1 MLFLRHN
8 LKRQRKGGIH
18 LQNETQAI
26 VPKKT
31 IVFIIESCI
40 DKGLYPFERVSTLA
54 KLLTN
59 EKVFIFV
66 KTPSNDG
73 VQILMNEG
81 LTPVLFDHFNEL
93 PKQIKSIQPDLIV
106 RDGRNSEALQ
116 VQDLRPFCKTII
128 HFDDFGEGGQACDC
142 VLLALYHE
150 VKDYLPS
157 HYISGSFVFALP
169 EDYQNFSDRPE
180 SKTPENPPHIV
191 VAFEDGDEHN
201 LTYRT
206 LRHLTQL
213 QIPLQITVMI
223 DDSYRHAIDDLQMMV
238 LSRRNTAILRDKNAL
253 LKLLPK
259 ADVIICNANYTP
271 YKIASYG
278 VPCITLAQSEAELLH
293 AFPREQNGFIH
304 LGLGRK
310 MKQSQI
316 QNAVMEFLLHEARS
330 ERAVKKQRQLNLVS
344 NNETLLELLLDF
356 AYDRHNIAST

>member
-1 MLFLRHN
+1 M
-8 LKRQRKGGIH
+8 
-18 LQNETQAI
+18 QNETQTI
-26 VPKKT
+26 KPNKT

-40 DKGLYPFERVSTLA
+40 DKGLYPFERVATLA
-54 KLLTN
+54 KLLAQ
-59 EKVFIFV
+59 EKVFIFA

-73 VQILMNEG
+73 IQILMNEN
-81 LTPVLFDHFNEL
+81 LSPILFEHFDEL
-93 PKQIKSIQPDLIV
+93 PKHMKGIQPDLIV
-106 RDGRNSEALQ
+106 RDGRNSESWQ
-116 VQDLRPFCKTII
+116 VHNLRPFCKTII

-142 VLLALYHE
+142 VLLALYQE

-157 HYISGSFVFALP
+157 HYIGGSFAFALP
-169 EDYQNFSDRPE
+169 DSFHHSEDLPDI
-180 SKTPENPPHIV
+180 KTPENPPHIV

-223 DDSYRHAIDDLQMMV
+223 DDSYRHATDDLQMMV
-238 LSRRNTAILRDKNAL
+238 LSRRNTAILRDKDAL

-278 VPCITLAQSEAELLH
+278 VPCITLAQTEAELLH
-293 AFPREQNGFIH
+293 AFPREHNGFIH

-330 ERAVKKQRQLNLVS
+330 ERAVKKQRQLKLAS
-344 NNETLLELLLDF
+344 NNETLEALLIDF

>member
-1 MLFLRHN
+1 
-8 LKRQRKGGIH
+8 
-18 LQNETQAI
+18 LQNETHAI
-26 VPKKT
+26 EPKKT

-40 DKGLYPFERVSTLA
+40 DKGLYPFERVATLA

-59 EKVFIFV
+59 EQVFIFV

-73 VQILMNEG
+73 IQILRNDN
-81 LTPVLFDHFNEL
+81 LSPILFDHFDEL
-93 PKQIKSIQPDLIV
+93 PKQMKGIQPDLIV
-106 RDGRNSEALQ
+106 RDGRNSESWQ
-116 VQDLRPFCKTII
+116 VQNLRPFCKTII
-128 HFDDFGEGGQACDC
+128 HFDDLGEGGQACDC
-142 VLLALYHE
+142 VLLALYQE
-150 VKDYLPS
+150 VKDYLPA
-157 HYISGSFVFALP
+157 HYIGGSFVFALP
-169 EDYQNFSDRPE
+169 DAYQHFDNISD

-223 DDSYRHAIDDLQMMV
+223 DDSYRHATDDLQMMV

>member
-1 MLFLRHN
+1 M
-8 LKRQRKGGIH
+8 
-18 LQNETQAI
+18 QNETQAI

-73 VQILMNEG
+73 IQILMNEG

-93 PKQIKSIQPDLIV
+93 PKQMKGIQPDLIV

-157 HYISGSFVFALP
+157 HYIGGSFVFALP
-169 EDYQNFSDRPE
+169 EYYQNFSDRPE

>member
-1 MLFLRHN
+1 M
-8 LKRQRKGGIH
+8 
-18 LQNETQAI
+18 
-26 VPKKT
+26 
-31 IVFIIESCI
+31 
-40 DKGLYPFERVSTLA
+40 
-54 KLLTN
+54 
-59 EKVFIFV
+59 
-66 KTPSNDG
+66 
-73 VQILMNEG
+73 
-81 LTPVLFDHFNEL
+81 
-93 PKQIKSIQPDLIV
+93 
-106 RDGRNSEALQ
+106 Q

-157 HYISGSFVFALP
+157 HYIGGSFVFALP

>member
-73 VQILMNEG
+73 IQILMNEG

-93 PKQIKSIQPDLIV
+93 PKQMKGIQPDLIV

-157 HYISGSFVFALP
+157 HYIGGSFVFALP

>member
-1 MLFLRHN
+1 M
-8 LKRQRKGGIH
+8 
-18 LQNETQAI
+18 QNETHAI
-26 VPKKT
+26 EPKKT

-40 DKGLYPFERVSTLA
+40 DKGQYPFERVSTLA
-54 KLLTN
+54 KLLSN

-73 VQILMNEG
+73 IQILMNEG
-81 LTPVLFDHFNEL
+81 VTPILFDHFNEL
-93 PKQIKSIQPDLIV
+93 PKQIKGLQPDLIV
-106 RDGRNSEALQ
+106 RDGRNSEGWQ
-116 VQDLRPFCKTII
+116 VEELRPFCKTII

-142 VLLALYHE
+142 VLLALYQE

-157 HYISGSFVFALP
+157 HYIGGSFVFALP
-169 EDYQNFSDRPE
+169 DAYQHFDNIPD

-223 DDSYRHAIDDLQMMV
+223 DDSYRHATDDLQMMV
-238 LSRRNTAILRDKNAL
+238 LSRRNTAILRDKDAL

-278 VPCITLAQSEAELLH
+278 VPCITLAQTEAELLH
-293 AFPREQNGFIH
+293 AFPREHNGFIH

-330 ERAVKKQRQLNLVS
+330 ERAVRKQRQLNLAG
-344 NNETLLELLLDF
+344 NNETLQALLLDF

>member
-223 DDSYRHAIDDLQMMV
+223 DDSYRHATDDLQMMV

>member
-1 MLFLRHN
+1 M
-8 LKRQRKGGIH
+8 
-18 LQNETQAI
+18 QNETQAI
-26 VPKKT
+26 EPKKT

-54 KLLTN
+54 RLLTH
-59 EKVFIFV
+59 EKVVIFI
-66 KTPSNDG
+66 KSPSNDG
-73 VQILMNEG
+73 MPILIHAG
-81 LTPVLFDHFNEL
+81 LSPIVFNHFNEL
-93 PKQIKSIQPDLIV
+93 PQQIKEIQPDLIV
-106 RDGRNSEALQ
+106 RDGRNSEGWQ
-116 VQDLRPFCKTII
+116 VQNLRPYCKAII

-142 VLLALYHE
+142 VLLALYQE

-157 HYISGSFVFALP
+157 HYIGGSFVFALP
-169 EDYQNFSDRPE
+169 EIYQQFNSIPDRKIAE
-180 SKTPENPPHIV
+180 DPPHIV

-223 DDSYRHAIDDLQMMV
+223 DDCYRHATDDLQMMV

-253 LKLLPK
+253 LQLLPK

-316 QNAVMEFLLHEARS
+316 QNAVMELLLHEARS
-330 ERAVKKQRQLNLVS
+330 ERAIRKQRQLNLAN
-344 NNETLLELLLDF
+344 NNETLQTLLLDF

>member
-1 MLFLRHN
+1 M
-8 LKRQRKGGIH
+8 
-18 LQNETQAI
+18 QNETQAI

-54 KLLTN
+54 KLLKN

-73 VQILMNEG
+73 IQILLNEG

-93 PKQIKSIQPDLIV
+93 PKQMKGIQPDLIV

-157 HYISGSFVFALP
+157 HYIGGSFVFALP

-330 ERAVKKQRQLNLVS
+330 ERAVKKQCQLNLIS

>member
-1 MLFLRHN
+1 M
-8 LKRQRKGGIH
+8 
-18 LQNETQAI
+18 QNETQMEL
-26 VPKKT
+26 KKK

-40 DKGLYPFERVSTLA
+40 DKGLYPFERVATLA
-54 KLLTN
+54 KLLAN
-59 EKVFIFV
+59 EQVFIFV
-66 KTPSNDG
+66 KTPSNDEI
-73 VQILMNEG
+73 QILMNEN
-81 LTPVLFDHFNEL
+81 LAPILFEHFDEL
-93 PKQIKSIQPDLIV
+93 PKHMRSIQPDLIV
-106 RDGRNSEALQ
+106 RDGRNSESWQ
-116 VQDLRPFCKTII
+116 VQNLRPFCKTII

-142 VLLALYHE
+142 VLLALYQE

-157 HYISGSFVFALP
+157 HYIGGSFNFALP
-169 EDYQNFSDRPE
+169 QAFQNFDDRPD
-180 SKTPENPPHIV
+180 SKIPENPPHIV

-223 DDSYRHAIDDLQMMV
+223 DDSYQHATDDLQMMV

-278 VPCITLAQSEAELLH
+278 VPCITLAQTEAELLH

-344 NNETLLELLLDF
+344 NNEAIQSLLLDF

>member
-1 MLFLRHN
+1 M
-8 LKRQRKGGIH
+8 
-18 LQNETQAI
+18 QNETQAI

>member
-1 MLFLRHN
+1 
-8 LKRQRKGGIH
+8 
-18 LQNETQAI
+18 LQNETQATEL
-26 VPKKT
+26 KKT

-40 DKGLYPFERVSTLA
+40 DKGLYPFERVATLA
-54 KLLTN
+54 KLFTN
-59 EKVFIFV
+59 EKVLIFV

-73 VQILMNEG
+73 IPILMHEN
-81 LTPVLFDHFNEL
+81 LSPILFDHFDEL
-93 PKQIKSIQPDLIV
+93 PKQVKELQPDLIV
-106 RDGRNSEALQ
+106 RDGRNSESWQ
-116 VQDLRPFCKTII
+116 VENLRPFCKTIL
-128 HFDDFGEGGQACDC
+128 HFDDFGDGGQACDC
-142 VLLALYHE
+142 VLLALYQE

-157 HYISGSFVFALP
+157 HYIGGSFVFAVP
-169 EDYQNFSDRPE
+169 EAYQNFKDIPE
-180 SKTPENPPHIV
+180 SKTPEDPPHIV

-223 DDSYRHAIDDLQMMV
+223 DDSYQHAIEDLQMMV

-259 ADVIICNANYTP
+259 TDVIICNANYTP

-278 VPCITLAQSEAELLH
+278 IPCITLAQTEAELLH

-330 ERAVKKQRQLNLVS
+330 ERAVKKQQQLNLVG
-344 NNETLLELLLDF
+344 NNETLHSMLLDF

>member
-1 MLFLRHN
+1 M
-8 LKRQRKGGIH
+8 
-18 LQNETQAI
+18 QNETQAI

-73 VQILMNEG
+73 IQILMNEG

-93 PKQIKSIQPDLIV
+93 PKQMKGIQPDLIV

-157 HYISGSFVFALP
+157 HYIGGSFVFALP

-330 ERAVKKQRQLNLVS
+330 ERAVKKTTPAQSR
-344 NNETLLELLLDF
+344 
-356 AYDRHNIAST
+356 

>member
-1 MLFLRHN
+1 M
-8 LKRQRKGGIH
+8 
-18 LQNETQAI
+18 QNETRAI
-26 VPKKT
+26 EPKKT

-54 KLLTN
+54 KLLTH
-59 EKVFIFV
+59 EKVVIFV
-66 KTPSNDG
+66 KSPSNDG
-73 VQILMNEG
+73 IPILLNEG
-81 LTPVLFDHFNEL
+81 LSPILFNHFNEL
-93 PKQIKSIQPDLIV
+93 PQHIKEIQPDLIV
-106 RDGRNSEALQ
+106 RDGRNSEEWQ
-116 VQDLRPFCKTII
+116 VQNLRPYCKTII

-142 VLLALYHE
+142 VLLALYQE

-157 HYISGSFVFALP
+157 HYIGGNFAFALP
-169 EDYQNFSDRPE
+169 KAYQQFNNIPEHKTLED
-180 SKTPENPPHIV
+180 PPHIV

-223 DDSYRHAIDDLQMMV
+223 DDSYRHVTDDLQMMV

-259 ADVIICNANYTP
+259 ADIIICNANYTP

-293 AFPREQNGFIH
+293 AFPREHNGFIH

-316 QNAVMEFLLHEARS
+316 QNAVMELLLHEARS
-330 ERAVKKQRQLNLVS
+330 ERAIKKQRQLNLGH
-344 NNETLLELLLDF
+344 NNETLQALLLDF

>member
-1 MLFLRHN
+1 M
-8 LKRQRKGGIH
+8 
-18 LQNETQAI
+18 QNETQAI

-66 KTPSNDG
+66 KTPSN
-73 VQILMNEG
+73 EG

-93 PKQIKSIQPDLIV
+93 PKQMKGIQPDLIV

-157 HYISGSFVFALP
+157 HYIGGSFVFALP

>member
-1 MLFLRHN
+1 M
-8 LKRQRKGGIH
+8 
-18 LQNETQAI
+18 QNETQAI

-93 PKQIKSIQPDLIV
+93 PKQIKGIQPDLIV

-157 HYISGSFVFALP
+157 HYIGGSFVFALP

>member
-1 MLFLRHN
+1 M
-8 LKRQRKGGIH
+8 
-18 LQNETQAI
+18 QNETQMEL
-26 VPKKT
+26 KKT

-40 DKGLYPFERVSTLA
+40 DKGLYPFERVATLA
-54 KLLTN
+54 KLLAN
-59 EKVFIFV
+59 EQVFIFV
-66 KTPSNDG
+66 KTPSNDEI
-73 VQILMNEG
+73 QILMNENLG
-81 LTPVLFDHFNEL
+81 PILFEHFDEL
-93 PKQIKSIQPDLIV
+93 PKHMKSIQPDLIV
-106 RDGRNSEALQ
+106 RDGHNSESWQ
-116 VQDLRPFCKTII
+116 VQNLRPFCKTII

-142 VLLALYHE
+142 VLLALYQE

-157 HYISGSFVFALP
+157 HYIGGNFNFALP
-169 EDYQNFSDRPE
+169 KAYQNFENRPD
-180 SKTPENPPHIV
+180 SKIPENPPHIV

-223 DDSYRHAIDDLQMMV
+223 DDSYRHATDDLQMMV
-238 LSRRNTAILRDKNAL
+238 LSRRNTAILRDKDAL

-259 ADVIICNANYTP
+259 ADVIICNSNYTP
-271 YKIASYG
+271 YKIAAYG
-278 VPCITLAQSEAELLH
+278 VPCITLAQTEAELLH

-344 NNETLLELLLDF
+344 NNEALQSLLLDF

>member
-1 MLFLRHN
+1 M
-8 LKRQRKGGIH
+8 
-18 LQNETQAI
+18 
-26 VPKKT
+26 
-31 IVFIIESCI
+31 
-40 DKGLYPFERVSTLA
+40 
-54 KLLTN
+54 
-59 EKVFIFV
+59 
-66 KTPSNDG
+66 
-73 VQILMNEG
+73 
-81 LTPVLFDHFNEL
+81 
-93 PKQIKSIQPDLIV
+93 
-106 RDGRNSEALQ
+106 Q

-180 SKTPENPPHIV
+180 SKTLENPPHIV

-223 DDSYRHAIDDLQMMV
+223 DDSYRHATDDLQMMV

>member
-1 MLFLRHN
+1 
-8 LKRQRKGGIH
+8 
-18 LQNETQAI
+18 LQNETQTI
-26 VPKKT
+26 KPKKS

-40 DKGLYPFERVSTLA
+40 DKGLYPFERVATLA
-54 KLLTN
+54 KLLGQ
-59 EKVFIFV
+59 EEVFIFV

-73 VQILMNEG
+73 IQILMNHN
-81 LTPVLFDHFNEL
+81 LSPILFDHFDEL
-93 PKQIKSIQPDLIV
+93 PKQIKAIQPDLIV
-106 RDGRNSEALQ
+106 RDGRNSESWQ
-116 VQDLRPFCKTII
+116 VENLRPFCKTII
-128 HFDDFGEGGQACDC
+128 HFDDFGDGGQACDC
-142 VLLALYHE
+142 VLLALYQE
-150 VKDYLPS
+150 VKDFFPP
-157 HYISGSFVFALP
+157 HYIGGSFAFALP
-169 EDYQNFSDRPE
+169 EAFQHAEPLPDL
-180 SKTPENPPHIV
+180 KTPENPPHIV

-223 DDSYRHAIDDLQMMV
+223 DESYRHATDDLQMMV
-238 LSRRNTAILRDKNAL
+238 LSRRNTAILRDKDAL

-278 VPCITLAQSEAELLH
+278 VPCITLAQTENELLH
-293 AFPREQNGFIH
+293 AFPREHNGFIH

-330 ERAVKKQRQLNLVS
+330 ERAVKKQRQLSLAS
-344 NNETLLELLLDF
+344 NNNTLESLLLDF